1 MKPLSENISL
11 FAEAIKHG
19 ELVCFPTETV
29 YGLGADATNAEAV
42 VKIYETKERPKI
54 NPLIAHYAELSEVEK
69 DVIINDNFLKLA
81 KAFWPAPISFVLKKS
96 DNCRICDVATA
107 GLKTIAVRIPRS
119 EIARELIKK
128 AGVPIVAPSANPS
141 GLLSPVSFEQAK
153 KMLGQR
159 VKYFLDGGECEVGV
173 ESTIID
179 LTSEMPT
186 ILRFGAIT
194 KEQIEE
200 IIGKVNIATKEEN
213 SPKAPGMLLR
223 HYRPKCGL
231 RLTQNNPIENE
242 ALLWFGTVTPPNG
255 FSVVKNLSIK
265 GDINEAA
272 KNLFNFL
279 HTLEELGVSRISA
292 ILVPEIGIGIAIN
305 DKLKRAAE

>member
-1 MKPLSENISL
+1 MDLLQKNIVL
-11 FAEAIKHG
+11 CAEAIKRG
-19 ELVCFPTETV
+19 ALVCFPTETV

-69 DVIINDNFLKLA
+69 DVIVNDNFLKLS

-96 DNCRICDVATA
+96 ENCRICDVATA
-107 GLKTIAVRIPRS
+107 GLNTIAVRIPRS
-119 EIARELIKK
+119 EIARNLIKN

-153 KMLGQR
+153 KMLGKK

-173 ESTIID
+173 ESTILD
-179 LTSEMPT
+179 LTIETPT
-186 ILRFGAIT
+186 ILRFGGIT
-194 KEQIEE
+194 IDQIER
-200 IIGKVNIATKEEN
+200 IIGEVNIATKEEN

-231 RLTQNNPIENE
+231 RLSQNNPIENE
-242 ALLWFGTVTPPNG
+242 ALLWFGTETPPAG
-255 FSVVKNLSIK
+255 FAIKKNLSSK

-279 HTLEELGVSRISA
+279 HQFEELGVSRISA
-292 ILVPEIGIGIAIN
+292 ILVPEVGVGIAIN
-305 DKLKRAAE
+305 DKLRRAAE

>member
-1 MKPLSENISL
+1 MNLLQKNIVL
-11 FAEAIKHG
+11 CAEAIKRG
-19 ELVCFPTETV
+19 ALVCFPTETV

-54 NPLIAHYAELSEVEK
+54 NPLIAHYAEFSEVEK
-69 DVIINDNFLKLA
+69 DVIVNDNFVKLA
-81 KAFWPAPISFVLKKS
+81 TAFWPAPISFVLKKS

-107 GLKTIAVRIPRS
+107 GLKTVAVRIPRS
-119 EIARELIKK
+119 EIARELIRK

-173 ESTIID
+173 ESTILD
-179 LTSEMPT
+179 LTSDTPT
-186 ILRFGAIT
+186 ILRHGAIS
-194 KEQIEE
+194 KEEIEK
-200 IIGKVNIATKEEN
+200 IIGKVNVANKEEN

-231 RLTQNNPIENE
+231 RLSQNNPIENE
-242 ALLWFGTVTPPNG
+242 ALLWFGTETPPAG
-255 FSVVKNLSIK
+255 FAIKKNLSSK

-279 HTLEELGVSRISA
+279 HQFEELGVSRISA